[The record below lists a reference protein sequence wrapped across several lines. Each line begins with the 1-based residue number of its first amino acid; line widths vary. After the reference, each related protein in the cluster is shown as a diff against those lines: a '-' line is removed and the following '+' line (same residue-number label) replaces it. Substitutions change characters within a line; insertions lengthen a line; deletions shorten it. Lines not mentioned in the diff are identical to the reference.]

1 MDTCLRRY
9 LRQTRRRL
17 SPLSI
22 LQIYRLKRPHPERG
36 SSGSLCGSKDE
47 GEPPPPE
54 EKPKT
59 SPSPQTSPTLPRML
73 DWPTLVKAHALV
85 PVWYWPVLWH
95 YLARLEA
102 TAELA
107 RAEGR
112 GGFGWE
118 LLKTGVIRVTHWPD
132 SDAERA
138 ARGALPRSFD
148 YTPWTRL
155 DPDLASAGPL
165 PDPYPAETPPIH
177 RGCTLHAPPGA
188 HLAARGPPR
197 PSEKEQ
203 KPHGERSRTTRR
215 ALEHQPQN
223 LGNQP
228 PCPQAARPHALVSPA
243 PSP

>member
-1 MDTCLRRY
+1 
-9 LRQTRRRL
+9 
-17 SPLSI
+17 
-22 LQIYRLKRPHPERG
+22 
-36 SSGSLCGSKDE
+36 
-47 GEPPPPE
+47 
-54 EKPKT
+54 
-59 SPSPQTSPTLPRML
+59 ML

-118 LLKTGVIRVTHWPD
+118 LLKTGVIRVTHWPE

-155 DPDLASAGPL
+155 DPDLAPAWPL
-165 PDPYPAETPPIH
+165 PDPYTSETPPIH
-177 RGCTLHAPPGA
+177 RGCTLHALPGM
-188 HLAARGPPR
+188 HPAARGPPL

-203 KPHGERSRTTRR
+203 KPHGEQSMPRR
-215 ALEHQPQN
+215 RPGSNH
-223 LGNQP
+223 
-228 PCPQAARPHALVSPA
+228 AAGFGTPA
-243 PSP
+243 TKFR

>member
-1 MDTCLRRY
+1 
-9 LRQTRRRL
+9 
-17 SPLSI
+17 
-22 LQIYRLKRPHPERG
+22 
-36 SSGSLCGSKDE
+36 
-47 GEPPPPE
+47 
-54 EKPKT
+54 
-59 SPSPQTSPTLPRML
+59 ML

-118 LLKTGVIRVTHWPD
+118 LLKTGVIRVTHWPE
-132 SDAERA
+132 SDTERA

-155 DPDLASAGPL
+155 YPDLAPAWPL
-165 PDPYPAETPPIH
+165 PDPYTAETPPIH
-177 RGCTLHAPPGA
+177 RGCTLYAPPGA
-188 HLAARGPPR
+188 HPAARAPP
-197 PSEKEQ
+197 PHSQQEE

-215 ALEHQPQN
+215 ALEPRQHNFQKPTA
-223 LGNQP
+223 LPASSAAGRAA
-228 PCPQAARPHALVSPA
+228 QASAFTMKTEFGSSR
-243 PSP
+243 

>member
-1 MDTCLRRY
+1 
-9 LRQTRRRL
+9 
-17 SPLSI
+17 
-22 LQIYRLKRPHPERG
+22 
-36 SSGSLCGSKDE
+36 
-47 GEPPPPE
+47 
-54 EKPKT
+54 
-59 SPSPQTSPTLPRML
+59 ML

-118 LLKTGVIRVTHWPD
+118 LLKTGVIRVTHWPE
-132 SDAERA
+132 SDTERA

-155 DPDLASAGPL
+155 DPDLAPAWPL
-165 PDPYPAETPPIH
+165 PDPYTAETPPIH
-177 RGCTLHAPPGA
+177 RGCTLHARPGA
-188 HLAARGPPR
+188 PPAARAPPPR
-197 PSEKEQ
+197 EKPLIPAKAGISANSGVSLLHEIPACAGMSG
-203 KPHGERSRTTRR
+203 KKLKH
-215 ALEHQPQN
+215 
-223 LGNQP
+223 QP
-228 PCPQAARPHALVSPA
+228 PCPQAARPHALVRPA